1 MTTSTFL
8 TLDLVEEISKESA
21 GNGRYLNP
29 SKIEGEKRVR
39 FLGGGITGFF
49 SWTVEK
55 KPIRWE
61 SRPEQLPANL
71 APDQSGKISVRRF
84 LAGLIYDYEAADF
97 KILEITQRTLMDQLF
112 KYMKDE
118 DYGDPNYYDIKI
130 SRTGEGIK
138 TEYSL
143 VAAPPKPLAKDI
155 TASSEKVVCNLAALF
170 DGEDPWAE
178 PSA

>member
-1 MTTSTFL
+1 MTTTFL
-8 TLDLVEEISKESA
+8 SLDLVEEISKESQ
-21 GNGRYLNP
+21 GNGRYVNP
-29 SKIEGEKRVR
+29 SKIEGEKRLR
-39 FLGGGITGFF
+39 FVGAGITGFGA
-49 SWTVEK
+49 WTVDK
-55 KPIRWE
+55 RPVRWE
-61 SRPEQLPANL
+61 SRPEKLPADL
-71 APDQSGKISVRRF
+71 APDHSGKISVKRF
-84 LAGLIYDYEAADF
+84 LAGLVFDYEAQDF

-118 DYGDPNYYDIKI
+118 DYGDPSGYDIKI

-138 TEYSL
+138 TEYGL

-155 TASSEKVVCNLAALF
+155 TASLESVNCNLAALF